1 MKKHVFLI
9 TIAALLLG
17 CSSKKLQLENPISE
31 AYPEAYPWTDSL
43 KWNHIYNFLEHGGDT
58 SKTTDNTET
67 LNQLTQEI
75 AKQGGGTVFFPKGT
89 YYFSDNVYLA
99 NGVIWRGE
107 KPRQVDAKNNK
118 FSPPSKLFFP
128 EYTPGFKGNGTPNE
142 TAFKHISTH
151 DPLNDSNIGL
161 VYLDINRAGIE
172 LKGAQLLPQAGYD
185 PTPYKITRKP
195 RYGTNRNILIYGIR
209 NNNVAKPAPNIPA
222 GYQHAWQRWSYR
234 FVHNI
239 EIQAIENVLVANC
252 RINDMPTD
260 DFEQPGYLAKDPYKR
275 DSIHVLQ
282 GHQAVFRYTD
292 HYGIFVNK
300 DRLVEGLGVKPQHNP
315 GLFRKGVVIR
325 DNWVFNTMRVK
336 IYASGKNMI
345 IKDNVLRDRKGKRHW
360 LDRSGEALSNYNET
374 LECRGI
380 DWGGEDVLIEGN
392 DIQVYPQLRWHYNDS
407 NSIDGEAILVQECC
421 GGTYVNGL
429 TIRNN
434 KMNSYIGLWKMRDI
448 KNVKIVDNTID
459 MDFQHI
465 AQSPLIYVN
474 ADVTAK
480 NWLKPGQTGSFR
492 ADNIEISG
500 NRLDTDIH
508 IIPVYRGAHI
518 FFRGTAGTSNVVIS
532 DNRPVDITKTGVML
546 VTTPDSIT
554 IKNNEGFKVIYQKT
568 DHFNGGP
575 EAWKSKTVPDE

>member
-1 MKKHVFLI
+1 MKKCACLL
-9 TIAALLLG
+9 TIAGLLFG
-17 CSSKKLQLENPISE
+17 CKSDKFNLQNPVSK
-31 AYPEAYPWTDSL
+31 AYPDTYSWTDSL
-43 KWNHIYNFLEHGGDT
+43 HWDNVYNFLEHGGDT
-58 SKTTDNTET
+58 SVSADNTMA
-67 LNQLTQEI
+67 LNRLSQKI
-75 AKQGGGTVFFPKGT
+75 AQQGGGTVFFPKGT
-89 YYFSDNVYLA
+89 YRFADNVYLA
-99 NGVIWRGE
+99 DGVIWRGE
-107 KPRQVDAKNNK
+107 KPKQSDAKKPNFN
-118 FSPPSKLFFP
+118 PPSKLLFP
-128 EYTPGFKGNGTPNE
+128 KYIPEFKGNGTLNT

-161 VYLDINRAGIE
+161 IYLDINRAGIE
-172 LKGAQLLPQAGYD
+172 LKGAQLLPDSKFD
-185 PTPYKITRKP
+185 PTPYKAIGKP
-195 RYGTNRNILIYGIR
+195 RYGSNRNILIYGIR

-222 GYQHAWQRWSYR
+222 NFQHAWQRWSYR

-252 RINDMPTD
+252 RINDEPTD
-260 DFEQPGYLAKDPYKR
+260 DFEQPGYLAKDPYKQ
-275 DSIHVLQ
+275 DSIHILKA
-282 GHQAVFRYTD
+282 HQAVFRYTD

-300 DRLVEGLGVKPQHNP
+300 DRLVDGFGIKPKHNP
-315 GLFRKGVVIR
+315 GMFRRGVVIR

-360 LDRSGEALSNYNET
+360 LDRSGEALSNFNET

-429 TIRNN
+429 TVRDN

-448 KNVKIVDNTID
+448 KNVKIVDNTIQ

-474 ADVTAK
+474 ADVTAR

-492 ADNIEISG
+492 ADNIEITG

-508 IIPVYRGAHI
+508 IIPVYHRAHI
-518 FFRGTAGTSNVVIS
+518 FFRGTAGTSKVVIKNNHPLDS
-532 DNRPVDITKTGVML
+532 TKNGVIL

-554 IKNNEGFKVIYQKT
+554 LKNNDGFKVVYQKT
-568 DHFNGGP
+568 DHFSGGP
-575 EAWKSKTVPDE
+575 EAWKSKTIPAE